1 MNVVLGFGEQL
12 GGVLRQ
18 ITGVEVES
26 EGRKLEEEL
35 EKAEDGF
42 FKLNEDLRETFT
54 KLSNPETYG
63 LPSFDMKMEG
73 KNQWWDFMNL
83 FPNKELE
90 VSEVEQDEE
99 PSTDEKNEVEEDQ
112 SEQNKPEENIEGVEV
127 APKPEDLG
135 SGSDESF
142 SQNEIDDE
150 VQDNAIQEA
159 KFDKGGEVKGVSGI
173 DQIPAKLT
181 KGEFVIQKAIA
192 EKNKEFLKMFN
203 SGKLSPIKE
212 SINEA
217 KQDIDLD
224 AFTDRI
230 TDRISNFDSDK
241 MMSGINSAVSRV
253 DELPFD
259 KLNDFIVDSI
269 DGIGSREDAISPK
282 INETKTKV
290 DKINSGKRKPKTTV
304 IMMNNV
310 INSGGGSSSSPQMVS
325 TSKKSTPR
333 SGSSLNM
340 VELVQLSE
348 LSFT

>member
-1 MNVVLGFGEQL
+1 
-12 GGVLRQ
+12 
-18 ITGVEVES
+18 
-26 EGRKLEEEL
+26 
-35 EKAEDGF
+35 
-42 FKLNEDLRETFT
+42 
-54 KLSNPETYG
+54 
-63 LPSFDMKMEG
+63 
-73 KNQWWDFMNL
+73 
-83 FPNKELE
+83 
-90 VSEVEQDEE
+90 
-99 PSTDEKNEVEEDQ
+99 
-112 SEQNKPEENIEGVEV
+112 
-127 APKPEDLG
+127 
-135 SGSDESF
+135 
-142 SQNEIDDE
+142 
-150 VQDNAIQEA
+150 
-159 KFDKGGEVKGVSGI
+159 
-173 DQIPAKLT
+173 
-181 KGEFVIQKAIA
+181 
-192 EKNKEFLKMFN
+192 MFN

-217 KQDIDLD
+217 KQGIDLD
-224 AFTDRI
+224 AF

-282 INETKTKV
+282 IDEAKTKV
-290 DKINSGKRKPKTTV
+290 DKINSGRRKPKTTV

-310 INSGGGSSSSPQMVS
+310 INRGGGSSSSPQMVS